1 MPQTTDLS
9 LKESWKETFNS
20 PLKRLVLISGSIL
33 IGAIIYVLPV
43 FFNKIEK
50 RNGIVLHDWVL
61 AAIPSHNF
69 SIAIFSIIWLMGL
82 LMIYRAIQKPNLF
95 IVYIWAFILITIAR
109 IIAITLVPLDPPIG
123 LVELTDPVNE
133 IFYGHKIIVKDLF
146 FSGHTATLVLIF
158 LCLEKKT
165 DKLIALIA
173 LIVLMVLLLVQH
185 IHYTIDVLAAPLI
198 VYPIFLF
205 TRFLFKTYQ

>member
-133 IFYGHKIIVKDLF
+133 IFYGHKI
-146 FSGHTATLVLIF
+146 
-158 LCLEKKT
+158 
-165 DKLIALIA
+165 
-173 LIVLMVLLLVQH
+173 
-185 IHYTIDVLAAPLI
+185 
-198 VYPIFLF
+198 
-205 TRFLFKTYQ
+205 